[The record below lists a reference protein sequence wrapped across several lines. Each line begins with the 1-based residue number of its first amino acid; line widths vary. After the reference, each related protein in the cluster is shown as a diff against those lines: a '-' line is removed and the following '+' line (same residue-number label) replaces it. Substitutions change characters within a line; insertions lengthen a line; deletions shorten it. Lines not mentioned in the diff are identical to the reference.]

1 MSFQEYLNTIRLD
14 KAIKMLIS
22 TDMPIID
29 ISNNVGFSN
38 INSFNNLFR
47 DSYNTTPPQNLEKNQ
62 RNINWE
68 RKRPK
73 TYLDVDRNKALE
85 KLFSYLDMETSI
97 PEGFQAIVS
106 KDIIHIDGKKNRKI
120 F

>member
-47 DSYNTTPPQNLEKNQ
+47 DSYNTTPPTEF
-62 RNINWE
+62 
-68 RKRPK
+68 RK
-73 TYLDVDRNKALE
+73 
-85 KLFSYLDMETSI
+85 
-97 PEGFQAIVS
+97 
-106 KDIIHIDGKKNRKI
+106 KI
-120 F
+120 KEI